1 MKTEWHSYNLK
12 RRVAQ
17 LPAIDEATFNAKVK
31 AFEDSKIEPEKQ
43 KQMTKKEARRRERE
57 ALLAKKKQLL
67 EQAKQSIQQNM
78 QKEACKASEE
88 KPLQENEAVPKT
100 ESVTEGDVDAEI
112 QDDPKEELTPDQLAE
127 RLMQQKLENKVE
139 IPLNVC
145 LFCPKSREFADF
157 DTNLDHMFKNH
168 GFFIPEQKYLVDKP
182 GLVKYMSEKIGL
194 GNVCLVCSYQ
204 GRSLEAVRAHMLSK
218 SHCRVPYELEDEKL
232 EISEFYDFS
241 RTYQDHPDNLAE
253 GDDAGNEEDWEDVG
267 SDEDDEDDED
277 VPQEYLY
284 NDGVELHLPTGMK
297 IGHRSLQRYYRQ
309 NLKPE
314 AVLTEGQGT
323 LIAAETRHFATVFDP
338 KQVATQKR
346 VWQTEVKDKKRNDK
360 RAAKFINNQPHYRDQ
375 LLQ

>member
-1 MKTEWHSYNLK
+1 
-12 RRVAQ
+12 
-17 LPAIDEATFNAKVK
+17 
-31 AFEDSKIEPEKQ
+31 
-43 KQMTKKEARRRERE
+43 
-57 ALLAKKKQLL
+57 
-67 EQAKQSIQQNM
+67 
-78 QKEACKASEE
+78 
-88 KPLQENEAVPKT
+88 
-100 ESVTEGDVDAEI
+100 
-112 QDDPKEELTPDQLAE
+112 
-127 RLMQQKLENKVE
+127 
-139 IPLNVC
+139 
-145 LFCPKSREFADF
+145 
-157 DTNLDHMFKNH
+157 
-168 GFFIPEQKYLVDKP
+168 
-182 GLVKYMSEKIGL
+182 
-194 GNVCLVCSYQ
+194 
-204 GRSLEAVRAHMLSK
+204 MLSK